1 MLAADVTLEGSSV
14 EVDTTFVGG
23 KAKNMHK
30 AEREKLGGR
39 RTAGKTVV
47 FGMVERHGGVITAVV
62 GEESRKAVLPQ
73 VREKILP
80 SSIIYSGEHAAHDPI
95 QSMGYQHRR
104 VHHAAELYVQGDVHA
119 NTIEGFW
126 SLVKRGIGEVN
137 HALSEKYL
145 QSYLNEYAFRYN
157 RLEQEQPM
165 FQAFLAQ
172 IVAWK

>member
-1 MLAADVTLEGSSV
+1 
-14 EVDTTFVGG
+14 
-23 KAKNMHK
+23 
-30 AEREKLGGR
+30 
-39 RTAGKTVV
+39 
-47 FGMVERHGGVITAVV
+47 
-62 GEESRKAVLPQ
+62 
-73 VREKILP
+73 
-80 SSIIYSGEHAAHDPI
+80 
-95 QSMGYQHRR
+95 MGYQHRR

-172 IVAWK
+172 LVAWK